1 MIIDGKKIAKVEV
14 VNQHGNVV
22 AVIEDDGATKSAGYD
37 VNVYLDL
44 RPGPDAVAMEHDVL
58 RYHGEDDKYLVIH
71 ADRKFFIMAP
81 IVVDKGNNDI
91 RLDCGKTRTY
101 PNNKNYATLNELG
114 LVLDYREVPDGEE
127 KIAAETVRH

>member
-14 VNQHGNVV
+14 VNKHGDVV

-44 RPGPDAVAMEHDVL
+44 RPGPDAIVMEHDVL

-71 ADRKFFIMAP
+71 ADRKFFVMVP
-81 IVVDKGNNDI
+81 ISVDKGNDDI
-91 RLDCGKTRTY
+91 RLNCRKTRTY
-101 PNNKNYATLNELG
+101 PNNKNYATLSELG

-127 KIAAETVRH
+127 KIAAKTVRH

>member
-58 RYHGEDDKYLVIH
+58 RYHGEDDKYLVVS
-71 ADRKFFIMAP
+71 ADQKFFVMVP

-91 RLDCGKTRTY
+91 RLNYGKTRTY
-101 PNNKNYATLNELG
+101 PNNKNCATLSELG
-114 LVLDYREVPDGEE
+114 LVLDYREVPDGKE
-127 KIAAETVRH
+127 KIAAETARH

>member
-14 VNQHGNVV
+14 VNQHGNIV
-22 AVIEDDGATKSAGYD
+22 AVIDDDGATKLAGYD
-37 VNVYLDL
+37 VNIYLDL
-44 RPGPDAVAMEHDVL
+44 RPAPDAVVMEHDVL
-58 RYHGEDDKYLVIH
+58 RYYGEDDKYLVIH